1 MGGVLQ
7 LFLLVIDLHEFR
19 NTTALRSYVWMM
31 LICPSVSKQ
40 TLISIDQVHKKTEE
54 TTLCYIS
61 TLENV
66 KYE

>member
-1 MGGVLQ
+1 
-7 LFLLVIDLHEFR
+7 
-19 NTTALRSYVWMM
+19 MM